1 MKSLLCAVICCT
13 ILLFAFPTE
22 LAESESLTDEP
33 VTFDV
38 AIARQVLDLSDS
50 FDEKAAV
57 RNAEA
62 DTGIHIEWIEL
73 IRDSFTQRVNLML
86 ASGDM
91 PDAFIATLDE
101 SQVVNNLSQFAVLND
116 MIEQYAPNVKAQYDS
131 IEGMWDKVRMADG
144 NIYTLMTGIYTNP
157 ENWAGGIPVIN
168 KAWLD
173 KLGVAMPTTMDEFYN
188 ACVAVRDGDPNGN
201 GQKDE
206 IALEFC
212 ENDWCTHIME
222 YAGFWGF
229 TGYSKVENGK
239 FIATPLTDDFRAFL
253 EYFHK
258 MAKEGL
264 LDVEGFSQTNQQWQT
279 KAKDD
284 RCFMFYTWTANGL
297 FDEAKANE
305 YVVFNPIK
313 AGSAD
318 PVVSGEVNAFSG
330 NRFGFAISKTCQNP
344 ELMLQWFD
352 RQNVNTETKMIWRF
366 GEEGLLW
373 ERDGDKVYMNYPEAT
388 EEMSVENMKYTYGNT
403 DMIPALL
410 MPNEIPLPNAEKSPT
425 SAIRTNMVEQIKPFI
440 PDEALPVRS
449 VSAEKISERELIYTD
464 LKAYL
469 DGFVATSIM
478 NGVTDA
484 EWEAHLANAEA
495 YGISQWAQWYQD
507 FIDGKI

>member
-1 MKSLLCAVICCT
+1 MKKLVSL
-13 ILLFAFPTE
+13 ILGVVLLAASCSFAI
-22 LAESESLTDEP
+22 AEPLTTEP
-33 VTFDV
+33 VTFKI
-38 AIARQVLDLSDS
+38 AIGRQVLDLSDN
-50 FDEKAAV
+50 FNEKLAAK
-57 RNAEA
+57 NAEA
-62 DTGIHIEWIEL
+62 DTGIHIDWVEL
-73 IRDSFTQRVNLML
+73 ITDSSTERINLML

-101 SQVVNNLSQFAVLND
+101 SQVSKNLSQFVVLND
-116 MIEQYAPNVKAQYDS
+116 LIADNAPNIKAQYDS
-131 IEGMWDKVRMADG
+131 LPGMWDKVTMTDG
-144 NIYTLMTGIYTNP
+144 NIYTLATGAYTNP

-168 KAWLD
+168 TAWLK
-173 KLGVAMPTTMDEFYN
+173 KLGLEVPTTMDEFYN
-188 ACVAVRDGDPNGN
+188 VLVAVRDGDPNGN

-212 ENDWCTHIME
+212 ENDWCTHILE
-222 YAGFWGF
+222 YGGFWGF
-229 TGYSKVENGK
+229 TKYYKIEDGK

-258 MAKEGL
+258 LAQEGL

-297 FDEAKANE
+297 FEEEKANE
-305 YVVFNPIK
+305 YEVFKPVQ
-313 AGSAD
+313 AGTAA

-330 NRFGFAISKTCQNP
+330 NRFGFAISKTCSQP
-344 ELMLQWFD
+344 ELMLKWFD
-352 RQNVNTETKMIWRF
+352 RQNVDTATKMTWRF

-373 ERDGDKVYMNYPEAT
+373 ERDGDTVYMNYPQAT

-403 DMIPALL
+403 DMIPAML
-410 MPNEIPLPNAEKSPT
+410 MPNEIPMPNAEKSPT
-425 SAIRTNMVEQIKPFI
+425 SAIRTKMVEEITPYI
-440 PDEALPVRS
+440 PAEALPVRS
-449 VSAEKISERELIYTD
+449 VSADKISERELIYTD

-484 EWEAHLANAEA
+484 DWEAHLANAEM

-507 FIDGKI
+507 FIDNTF